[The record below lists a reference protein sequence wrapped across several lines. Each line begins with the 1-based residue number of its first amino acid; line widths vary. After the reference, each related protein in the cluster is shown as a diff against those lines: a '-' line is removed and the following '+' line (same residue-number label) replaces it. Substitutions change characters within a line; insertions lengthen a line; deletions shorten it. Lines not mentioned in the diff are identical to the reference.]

1 MKSFDPSQYGA
12 PGKVLDIDPPRWRR
26 PDIVLTERHED
37 QWQRLGDV
45 LKRVVARLPDP
56 RP

>member
-12 PGKVLDIDPPRWRR
+12 PGEILDIDPPHWQKRDIVR
-26 PDIVLTERHED
+26 PDRHEE
-37 QWQRLGDV
+37 WQPLGEV

-56 RP
+56 RR